1 MDRAVKDQS
10 KLIEEF
16 RKAKQAFEQLMADF
30 ENSTFVKRLKS
41 SSRFQKEIA
50 NLLTQAIGSNF
61 GLSSSKAKA
70 AQQETEVIMQHQR
83 KLAESIAAIQGDLTA
98 YQNNN
103 PSADRE
109 AVLKDMKDQNTQIK
123 LEEMPLR
130 MERNLRGDALNRSEY
145 WADTFDRWAEELAG
159 PGSGGGGGGGG
170 GEEKDKLPP
179 AILLEIMRIIGD
191 EIDLRDETRTL
202 NQLWIPDQ
210 EMSEDLQDR
219 TTAQAVEQMAIQER
233 TLNVIQDIQALPN
246 GSGFGEELQKLNKGV
261 QAMDDASSML
271 SDLRLG
277 ENVIAAETA
286 AIEALIEA
294 KRGGGGGG
302 AGGSTPGMGGDGGTT
317 DRSPLDMIGPGSD
330 RNAKVAKR
338 QVGEAT
344 GKTGRTLPE
353 QYRRGLDEFLN
364 KATRR

>member
-1 MDRAVKDQS
+1 
-10 KLIEEF
+10 
-16 RKAKQAFEQLMADF
+16 
-30 ENSTFVKRLKS
+30 
-41 SSRFQKEIA
+41 
-50 NLLTQAIGSNF
+50 
-61 GLSSSKAKA
+61 
-70 AQQETEVIMQHQR
+70 
-83 KLAESIAAIQGDLTA
+83 
-98 YQNNN
+98 
-103 PSADRE
+103 
-109 AVLKDMKDQNTQIK
+109 
-123 LEEMPLR
+123 
-130 MERNLRGDALNRSEY
+130 
-145 WADTFDRWAEELAG
+145 
-159 PGSGGGGGGGG
+159 
-170 GEEKDKLPP
+170 
-179 AILLEIMRIIGD
+179 MRIIGD

-233 TLNVIQDIQALPN
+233 TLNVIQDIQSLPN